1 MERSFCVSMIG
12 DSFLLRQRAVLH
24 EAEQIAERLL
34 FYKDRADFLI
44 GGDGDFDHIA
54 VSSVFYAC
62 ARHPNARGRLMLF
75 LPKDDGSI
83 YERADLRGF
92 FTRVIRVS
100 PAAGDTF
107 AANFRAMVDRADFCV
122 FCVAEPR
129 GDAYAAMVYAR
140 AKQKPLCNLF
150 AMLPER
156 KEPLTL

>member
-1 MERSFCVSMIG
+1 MGRSFCVSMIG

-62 ARHPNARGRLMLF
+62 ARHPDARGRLMLF
-75 LPKDDGSI
+75 LPEGGRSI

-92 FTRVIRVS
+92 FTRIVHVQPIT
-100 PAAGDTF
+100 GDRF
-107 AANFRAMVDRADFCV
+107 AAI
-122 FCVAEPR
+122 
-129 GDAYAAMVYAR
+129 
-140 AKQKPLCNLF
+140 F
-150 AMLPER
+150 APWSTV
-156 KEPLTL
+156 PISASFV

>member
-1 MERSFCVSMIG
+1 MGRSFCVSMIG

-62 ARHPNARGRLMLF
+62 ARHPDARGRLMLF
-75 LPKDDGSI
+75 LPEGGRSI
-83 YERADLRGF
+83 YE
-92 FTRVIRVS
+92 
-100 PAAGDTF
+100 
-107 AANFRAMVDRADFCV
+107 RADFCV
-122 FCVAEPR
+122 FCVTESR

-140 AKQKPLCNLF
+140 EKEKPLCNLF
-150 AMLPER
+150 GMLPEQ
-156 KEPLTL
+156 KKPLTL

>member
-1 MERSFCVSMIG
+1 MGRSFCVSMIG

-62 ARHPNARGRLMLF
+62 ARHSDARGRLMLF
-75 LPKDDGSI
+75 LPEGGGSI

-92 FTRVIRVS
+92 LPALCTFRRQRVTALPRI
-100 PAAGDTF
+100 F
-107 AANFRAMVDRADFCV
+107 APWSTVPISASFV
-122 FCVAEPR
+122 
-129 GDAYAAMVYAR
+129 
-140 AKQKPLCNLF
+140 
-150 AMLPER
+150 
-156 KEPLTL
+156 